1 MKLNPDLKMKKDFN
15 SIALKML
22 IFAMICGALYWY
34 ATIQFNEL
42 AGYNKPRPQT
52 TIIQN
57 LK

>member
-34 ATIQFNEL
+34 ASIQFNEL
-42 AGYNKPRPQT
+42 AGLNKPQSPT
-52 TIIQN
+52 TIIKN
-57 LK
+57 FK